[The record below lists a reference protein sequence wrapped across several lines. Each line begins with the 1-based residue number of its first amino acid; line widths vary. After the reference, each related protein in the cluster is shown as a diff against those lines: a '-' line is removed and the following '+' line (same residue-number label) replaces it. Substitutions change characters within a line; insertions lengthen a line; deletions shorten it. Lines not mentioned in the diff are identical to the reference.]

1 MKLLVTGA
9 AGMLG
14 GDVVDAALAA
24 GHEAVAVDL
33 PDADLTDADDAGNLV
48 RTHRPDAVIHCAAY
62 TDVDGAEAAEDL
74 AFAVNADAAGNVG
87 RAAAAIGKRIVHV
100 STDYVF
106 DGGNPAG
113 YAESDSP
120 HPLSAYGR
128 SKLAGE
134 LKVAASGRRH
144 AVVRS
149 AWLFG
154 PRGGNFVDT
163 MLRLAGEREEVA

>member
-74 AFAVNADAAGNVG
+74 AFAVNADAAGNGG
-87 RAAAAIGKRIVHV
+87 RAAAAIGKRIAPV
-100 STDYVF
+100 STHHVF
-106 DGGNPAG
+106 DRGNPPRPPRAG
-113 YAESDSP
+113 RP
-120 HPLSAYGR
+120 P
-128 SKLAGE
+128 
-134 LKVAASGRRH
+134 
-144 AVVRS
+144 
-149 AWLFG
+149 
-154 PRGGNFVDT
+154 
-163 MLRLAGEREEVA
+163 